1 MPDVAAPAPP
11 RTPRHLAIATGWRSF
26 AANWTL
32 TQRLLAASRAS
43 SRPIDLPPPSVAAPE
58 HPHAFEWVATLPRQ
72 VCARCHAETD
82 LVRSGDGYQRVWW
95 VDGVA
100 QTDPPSCRP
109 VATGRVTALA
119 HPRAVVDAELPGE
132 PEPEITIARVPRPR
146 RRPSRPPPSSAAPR
160 STHRS
165 SPSRETQAFLD
176 GDDEPS
182 REVLA
187 RLERDHETAAPT
199 ITHLDIAGPREI
211 ALIREAQAG
220 MRADDALKQ
229 PLDPAKARE
238 LRRVSV
244 QGRAS
249 CDVLLTA
256 HDKLVRMYA
265 RRYYSAAG
273 TRHGLDFDD
282 MLQEARRGFLWGVTK
297 FKVES
302 GTKLSTYASFW
313 MQQCMGRALDK
324 TRSLVPLPYNVIEL
338 AKRAGKKGLVTEETL
353 QAAGGG
359 KRTLHPEIAQAAAMV
374 WSGRDLSVNEQVGG
388 GGEDDDESSALRVAG
403 YLQSDEDVEERVVE
417 ADHQARRAEFARE
430 ALATLT
436 EREQVVVRRRLMTDP
451 PDSLDEVGRAIG
463 VSRERVRQMEQEAT
477 AKLRVALCK
486 LATANDL
493 AAEVLGEA
501 EEDDGE
507 TAAAA

>member
-1 MPDVAAPAPP
+1 
-11 RTPRHLAIATGWRSF
+11 
-26 AANWTL
+26 
-32 TQRLLAASRAS
+32 
-43 SRPIDLPPPSVAAPE
+43 
-58 HPHAFEWVATLPRQ
+58 
-72 VCARCHAETD
+72 
-82 LVRSGDGYQRVWW
+82 
-95 VDGVA
+95 
-100 QTDPPSCRP
+100 
-109 VATGRVTALA
+109 
-119 HPRAVVDAELPGE
+119 
-132 PEPEITIARVPRPR
+132 
-146 RRPSRPPPSSAAPR
+146 
-160 STHRS
+160 
-165 SPSRETQAFLD
+165 LD

-187 RLERDHETAAPT
+187 RIERDHETAAPT

-220 MRADDALKQ
+220 MRADDALKH

-238 LRRVSV
+238 LRGVSLRGRVS
-244 QGRAS
+244 
-249 CDVLLTA
+249 CNTLLTA

-324 TRSLVPLPYNVIEL
+324 TRSLVTLPYNVIEL

-417 ADHQARRAEFARE
+417 ADHQARRAAFARE

-436 EREQVVVRRRLMTDP
+436 EREQVVVQRRLMTDP

-477 AKLRVALCK
+477 AKMRVALCK

-493 AAEVLGEA
+493 AAEVL
-501 EEDDGE
+501 EDPEDEDGE